1 MVSGTTLPAD
11 PSNAEQA
18 RAWDG
23 EQGAY
28 WAAHADQFDRAVGA
42 YQPRFLAAAAI
53 GAGERVL
60 DIGCGTG
67 ESARAAAHLAVDG
80 SVLGVDLS
88 GEMLRVARRKAAGE
102 GLGNVRFEQADAQ
115 TYPFPDG
122 EFDVAIS
129 RSGSMF
135 FAEPVRAFRN
145 IARALRPG
153 GRLVLLVW
161 QAPSRNAWFRAF
173 ATAMAAGRPLP
184 VPAPGT
190 PGPFS
195 MADPDEVRARLTAAA
210 FTEPRFEDLSA
221 PMHFGPD
228 AGRAYP
234 FVSGLLGWMLDGLD
248 DSGRR
253 RALTDLRASLDAHE
267 TPSGVLYESAAWLVT
282 AGLSRRASAI
292 AAP

>member
-1 MVSGTTLPAD
+1 MSGWVVTVSGENLRAD
-11 PSNAEQA
+11 PSNAEQV

-23 EQGAY
+23 EEGAY
-28 WAAHADQFDRAVGA
+28 WAAHADQFDRAVRG
-42 YQPRFLAAAAI
+42 YQPRFLEAAAI

-67 ESARAAAHLAVDG
+67 ESARAAARLAVGG

-88 GEMLRVARRKAAGE
+88 GEMLRVARQKAAEE

-115 TYPFPDG
+115 TYPFPEG
-122 EFDVAIS
+122 KFDAAIS
-129 RSGSMF
+129 RSGAMF
-135 FAEPVRAFRN
+135 FAEPVTAFRN

-161 QAPSRNAWFRAF
+161 QALSRNEWFLAF
-173 ATAMAAGRPLP
+173 TTALAAGRTL
-184 VPAPGT
+184 PAPPPGA

-210 FTEPRFEDLSA
+210 FNEPRFEDLSA

-228 AGRAYP
+228 AEQAYA
-234 FVSGLLGWMLDGLD
+234 FVSGLRGWMLDGLD
-248 DSGRR
+248 ESGRH
-253 RALTDLRASLDAHE
+253 RALTDLRATLDAHE
-267 TPSGVLYESAAWLVT
+267 TPSGVLYESAAWLIT
-282 AGLSRRASAI
+282 ADL
-292 AAP
+292 P